1 MNRGIVNDVSAEYGD
16 VTLFKGL
23 SAEVKLNARIAVVGP
38 NGAGKTTFLSMMA
51 GDRKPSSGS
60 FDWIGRP
67 PSVAYY
73 RQEAETEGAADW
85 TQTERF
91 HQYSRWHIPSGAA
104 YAHASGGERV
114 KLRLAAVLAEKAEL
128 LLLDEPTNHL
138 DASSTEQLVD
148 TLKAYEG
155 TIVFVSHDRYFIDQ
169 LANCIFELDH
179 GKLTVHEGNY
189 TEYRKQ
195 KEHQRYVQQKHYE
208 EQQRHIE
215 EVESQ
220 IERLDA
226 WSATGHATSRKKG
239 GRTMGAKEYYR
250 KKVKKK
256 DVQIRS
262 KKRRLAAELEQDRI
276 DAPEQE
282 MAVSFD
288 VEGGRGKG
296 KRVLELS
303 KAGKSYGSRVLF
315 RNASFTVQTGD
326 RLALL
331 GPNGCGKTTLFRM
344 LLRETAYEGDVWLS
358 EGMTIG
364 YLRQTAFDLP
374 DELTMAEYFGTPS
387 FEEQGEIRRQ
397 LTNLGFTAGHWQL
410 TLGALSQGER
420 LKVKLLDFIRRRTD
434 VLLLDEP
441 TNHLDLP
448 SREELER
455 TLATYPGTLLFASH
469 DRYFTERM
477 ADGLLLFGIRS
488 IRKVPYSLAEWED
501 RKAEP
506 PVQNREQ
513 DRLRLETELQAVL
526 GKLSLLSAGSPDYAA
541 LDRQFNDLNRQLREL
556 KK

>member
-1 MNRGIVNDVSAEYGD
+1 MNRGIVNNVSAEYGD
-16 VTLFKGL
+16 VTIFKGL

-91 HQYSRWHIPSGAA
+91 HQYSRWHVPPGAA

-114 KLRLAAVLAEKAEL
+114 KLRLAAVLAEEAEL

-138 DASSTEQLVD
+138 DTGSTEQLVD
-148 TLKAYEG
+148 TLQAYEG
-155 TIVFVSHDRYFIDQ
+155 TIIFVSHDRYFIDQ

-179 GKLTVHEGNY
+179 GKLTVYEGNY

-296 KRVLELS
+296 KRVLELT

-315 RNASFTVQTGD
+315 RNASFTVQTGE

-344 LLRETAYEGDVWLS
+344 LLGETAYEGDVWLS

-374 DELTMAEYFGTPS
+374 DELTMAEYFETPS
-387 FEEQGEIRRQ
+387 FEEQGAIRRR

-410 TLGALSQGER
+410 KLGALSQGER
-420 LKVKLLDFIRRRTD
+420 LKVKLLDFIRRKTD

-469 DRYFTERM
+469 DRYFTEQM
-477 ADGLLLFGIRS
+477 ADGLLLFGNRS

-501 RKAEP
+501 RIAET
-506 PVQNREQ
+506 PVQNGEQ
-513 DRLRLETELQAVL
+513 NRLRLETELQAVL

-556 KK
+556 KG